1 MTRMVV
7 YCLNTPKV
15 IQETFEDE
23 VVVIHFDHGHYFSI
37 RAIGADIWRMLI
49 AGNRI
54 ADIDVAISARF
65 ADAEPEVAAHF
76 LHTLLTH
83 NLVRVSDQTAAAVV
97 DSGLFVSTL
106 YATPVLEEYS
116 DMSELLLLDPIH
128 EVDPQGWPKTAAKS

>member
-1 MTRMVV
+1 MYV

-15 IQETFEDE
+15 IQETFGDE

-49 AGNRI
+49 AGNRM
-54 ADIDVAISARF
+54 ADIEAAISARF
-65 ADAEPEVAAHF
+65 SDAEPGVAAHF
-76 LHTLLTH
+76 LDTLLRH
-83 NLVRVSDQTAAAVV
+83 DLLRMSDQTAAATV
-97 DSGLFVSTL
+97 DSGLFVSTV
-106 YATPVLEEYS
+106 YAPPVLEEYS